1 MRTIR
6 EGRWPLS
13 LAALLAASLSAC
25 GGGGGGGG
33 NGGGDGDGDPASGAL
48 TGVFVDAPVAGL
60 GYACGDD
67 TGTTTANG
75 EFRYDAGDTCTFS
88 AGAISLGEVLAQAT
102 ITPREVAAAI
112 AQQAPEGNAQSLEVI
127 TQNLFQLLQ
136 SLDADGDTSNGISL
150 PANIANVQF
159 DANLTDAVTLLNRT
173 PEEFQAQVGAVV
185 TTVVEQIDVP
195 LEVVSVDAAIEHAA
209 EQSRALLSGTW
220 KVDVQGTGPLA
231 VAITFFPNGTYLYGG
246 KSDDEVCVE
255 DVGGVNVDEGG
266 NGSEFGRYTFDPLS
280 GELATQVI
288 SDSTGTCGF
297 SDYDGDNAR
306 ATLQVV
312 GERLRL
318 HTYNTE
324 SAEDCVDEGG
334 TDATD
339 LAGARVC
346 RYELTRALGTAAP
359 GAVLGSTRGLEGSYV
374 LESDLALGIASV
386 LTIEQTGNN
395 AYRYLLTESYGNNN
409 APDEEGATD
418 GIALGTFTVGQGGVV
433 TIDETYNSIGGDSG
447 LGAQPPELKLTLD
460 ANRNLVF
467 DDEDSEPYIFVR
479 LPLSPRI
486 VQSQIVGT
494 FFPREPEQNGLDTQ
508 ATEPFPA
515 FLSIFE
521 NGEYLLGTYENDTD
535 CQGDS
540 NAETTQPNCDGLEY
554 GRFTLDAL
562 TGELSLRTDRGP
574 DDPRYVDSNGI
585 NGLVSDGDPANS
597 DRFFL
602 RPLGADGE
610 ILMIGY
616 RPMDIADDEADVV
629 YEIADVNTV
638 AQATAFAAADPDAR
652 FFLVL
657 RPVVSTSG
665 SLEGAWRLTSVDP
678 SSPALV
684 REDGKVAPFVLVFQ
698 NADEYFLSQTSAA
711 VTFDGIEFGNYELR
725 ENGTRLCVTGTT
737 VDTLPDSGL
746 APSSQAESAPSG
758 CVDYFGLSID
768 GDTATVTTL
777 DAEPVTLGFTRIS
790 KPSLPAT
797 P

>member
-33 NGGGDGDGDPASGAL
+33 NGGGDGDGGPASGAL

-60 GYACGDD
+60 SYTCGDD

-75 EFRYDAGDTCTFS
+75 EFRYDSGDTCTFS
-88 AGAISLGEVLAQAT
+88 AGAISLGDVLAQAT

-112 AQQAPEGNAQSLEVI
+112 AQQAPQGSAQSLEVI

-136 SLDADGDTSNGISL
+136 SLDTDGDTSNGISL

-159 DANLTDAVTLLNRT
+159 DANLTNAVTLLNRT
-173 PEEFQAQVGAVV
+173 PEAFQAQVGAVV
-185 TTVVEQIDVP
+185 TTVIEQIDVP
-195 LEVVSVDAAIEHAA
+195 LQVVSVDAAIEHAA

-220 KVDVQGTGPLA
+220 NVGVQGTDPLA
-231 VAITFFPNGTYLYGG
+231 VAITFFPNGTYLFGG

-255 DVGGVNVDEGG
+255 DVGGMNVDEGG

-280 GELATQVI
+280 GELTTEVI
-288 SDSTGTCGF
+288 SDSTGSCGF

-324 SAEDCVDEGG
+324 SAEDCLDEGG
-334 TDATD
+334 ADATD
-339 LAGARVC
+339 LAGERVC

-386 LTIEQTGNN
+386 LTIEQTGSN

-418 GIALGTFTVGQGGVV
+418 GIAIGTFTVGQGNVV
-433 TIDETYNSIGGDSG
+433 TINETYNSIGGDGG
-447 LGAQPPELKLTLD
+447 LGAQPAGLQLSLD
-460 ANRNLVF
+460 SNRNLVF
-467 DDEDSEPYIFVR
+467 EDEDSEFFVR

-486 VQSQIVGT
+486 AQSQIVGT
-494 FFPREPEQNGLDTQ
+494 FFPREPEQGGLDTQ
-508 ATEPFPA
+508 DTEPFPA

-521 NGEYLLGTYENDTD
+521 DGEYLLGTYEDDADCQADSNPETTKTD
-535 CQGDS
+535 CNGV
-540 NAETTQPNCDGLEY
+540 EY
-554 GRFTLDAL
+554 GRFELDTL
-562 TGELSLRTDRGP
+562 TGWLHLRTDRSG
-574 DDPRYVDSNGI
+574 DDPRYADTNGI
-585 NGLVSDGDPANS
+585 GGLVDDGNAQTS

-602 RPLGADGE
+602 RPLGTDGE
-610 ILMIGY
+610 ILMIAY
-616 RPMDIADDEADVV
+616 RPVDIADDEADVL
-629 YEIADVNTV
+629 YELADVNTV

-746 APSSQAESAPSG
+746 APSSQAEGAPSG

>member
-25 GGGGGGGG
+25 GGGGG
-33 NGGGDGDGDPASGAL
+33 NGGDDGDGDPTSGAL

-60 GYACGDD
+60 NYTCGET

-75 EFRYDAGDTCTFS
+75 EFRYDSGDTCTFS
-88 AGAISLGEVLAQAT
+88 VGAISLGDVLAQAT

-159 DANLTDAVTLLNRT
+159 DANLTDAVTLLNRA
-173 PEEFQAQVGAVV
+173 PQDFQAQVGAVV
-185 TTVVEQIDVP
+185 TTVVEQTDVP
-195 LEVVSVDAAIEHAA
+195 LQVVSVDAAIEHAA

-220 KVDVQGTGPLA
+220 KVGVQGTDPLSM
-231 VAITFFPNGTYLYGG
+231 AITFFPNGTYLFGG

-266 NGSEFGRYTFDPLS
+266 NGAEFGRYTFDPLS
-280 GELATQVI
+280 GELTTQVI

-297 SDYDGDNAR
+297 SDYDGVNAR

-324 SAEDCVDEGG
+324 SAEVCVDEGG

-339 LAGARVC
+339 LAGERVC

-374 LESDLALGIASV
+374 LASDLPLGIASV
-386 LTIEQTGNN
+386 LTIERTGNN

-433 TIDETYNSIGGDSG
+433 TIDETYNTIGGDSG
-447 LGAQPPELKLTLD
+447 LGAQPEGLRLRLD
-460 ANRNLVF
+460 SNRNLEF

-486 VQSQIVGT
+486 AQSQIVGT
-494 FFPREPEQNGLDTQ
+494 FFPREPEQTGLDTQ

-521 NGEYLLGTYENDTD
+521 NGEFLIGTYEDDAD
-535 CQGDS
+535 CQADS
-540 NAETTQPNCDGLEY
+540 NPETTNSDCNGLEY
-554 GRFTLDAL
+554 GRFELDTL
-562 TGELSLRTDRGP
+562 TGELRTRTDRSG
-574 DDPRYVDSNGI
+574 DDPRYVDTNGI
-585 NGLVSDGDPANS
+585 AGLVDDGNAQTS

-602 RPLGADGE
+602 RPLGTAGE
-610 ILMIGY
+610 ILMVGY
-616 RPMDIADDEADVV
+616 RPMDIADDESDVL
-629 YEIADVNTV
+629 YELADVNTV
-638 AQATAFAAADPDAR
+638 AQATTFAAADPDAR

-678 SSPALV
+678 SNPALV
-684 REDGKVAPFVLVFQ
+684 RQDDKVAPFVLVFQ
-698 NADEYFLSQTSAA
+698 NADEYFLSQTS
-711 VTFDGIEFGNYELR
+711 VTETFDGIEFGNYELR

-746 APSSQAESAPSG
+746 APSSQAEGAPSG